1 MEIPVVAGG
10 KYNGSLMYLNPTSI
24 TIEVVFDFLR
34 KLKLQLSKTELI
46 FLELYFDFA
55 VPEWPL
61 TLFGIKNP
69 S

>member
-46 FLELYFDFA
+46 FDFA